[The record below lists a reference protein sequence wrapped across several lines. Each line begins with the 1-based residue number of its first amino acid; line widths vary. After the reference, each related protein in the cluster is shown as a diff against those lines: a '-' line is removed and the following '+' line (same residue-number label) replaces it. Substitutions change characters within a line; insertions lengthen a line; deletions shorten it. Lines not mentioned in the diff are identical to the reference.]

1 MSKLLLTSSVIVLAV
16 TATPAVA
23 QNVAQSASSAQ
34 TEDTSSEL
42 NAIVVT
48 ARLRQESLTEVPIA
62 VSVATAEQLARD
74 QIYTLS
80 DLSRIT
86 PTLEVS
92 ASFGGNINGG
102 AGIRGIRTQA
112 FNPSVSPSVALVV
125 DQAAA
130 GNVTFPILHDVAQV
144 EVLRGPQGTLFGQ
157 GASAGVVSVTT
168 RAPKLGEVQANFNV
182 DYADDGTAGSENTE
196 IVMRGGLNVPLGTN
210 AALRVAGFYRQE
222 VGLRTN
228 TFLNLDDNRREYAI
242 RGRLR
247 FEPTDRLTIDLIA
260 DYGKTIEDG
269 VSFFSP
275 TLAPRSTAPTDE
287 PGVTLGQASL
297 ADLAA
302 CGVTRDRITP
312 RGRFYC
318 EDVQSEENSAALSLT
333 AVIGYK
339 LSDRLS
345 VTSVSSY
352 RDLRI
357 DVFGRNFSTRAF
369 GLSARNENLQENY
382 DQFSQELRFAYEGNG
397 FDVIFG
403 GFLNQ
408 FSSAQTPLNPALPF
422 GVTAPGQ
429 RVGFS
434 VCTGDG
440 GFCVVPV
447 TFVSETSDNRTLAGF
462 ADVTVDL
469 SEQIEAFGGLRIT
482 SYKNDSTY
490 GLNSVTPSAFGNISE
505 SNLSGRIGFS
515 YKPNSD
521 LNIYTSY
528 SRGYKPSALGFPGQ
542 PGAPFI
548 PLNPEE
554 NSAFEIGAKG
564 NLGGLQLAGN
574 VFYMNV
580 ANFQGQESILVGG
593 ELISQIRNIGD
604 IESYGFE
611 VSAFGQLTER
621 LSVNAGYQFNHA
633 VYPEGFIGDDGS
645 DLSREQL
652 LSAPRHKF
660 VLSADYV
667 QPIND
672 RTEAFFN
679 TNIIYKSAIRLSNQ
693 DTNRFVFPAGE
704 TINLRLG
711 VRNVDERW
719 TASLFVR
726 NLTQNREPASYL
738 PITFGGQDDISARGR
753 PVSGLTTRVVGASV
767 GFDF

>member
-1 MSKLLLTSSVIVLAV
+1 MRKFLLAGTAMLSAMSSNVVFAQGTEPDRAANASADDDNVI
-16 TATPAVA
+16 
-23 QNVAQSASSAQ
+23 
-34 TEDTSSEL
+34 
-42 NAIVVT
+42 IVT
-48 ARLRQESLTEVPIA
+48 ARLRQESLTDVPIP
-62 VSVATAEQLARD
+62 VSVATAEQLERD
-74 QIYTLS
+74 QIYTLT

-92 ASFGGNINGG
+92 ATFGGNVNGG

-130 GNVTFPILHDVAQV
+130 GNVTFPILHDIAQV

-157 GASAGVVSVTT
+157 GASAGVISVST

-196 IVMRGGLNVPLGTN
+196 IVMRGGLNLPLGDN
-210 AALRVAGFYRQE
+210 AALRVSGFYRQE

-228 TFLNLDDNRREYAI
+228 TFLNLDDDRREYAI

-260 DYGKTIEDG
+260 DYGETIEDG
-269 VSFFSP
+269 VGFFSP

-302 CGVTRDRITP
+302 CGVTLNRITP

-318 EDVQSEENSAALSLT
+318 EDVQSEENSSALSLT
-333 AVIGYK
+333 ALIGFE
-339 LSDRLS
+339 LNDRLKLTS
-345 VTSVSSY
+345 VTSY
-352 RDLRI
+352 RELTI

-369 GLSARNENLQENY
+369 GPVARNENLQENY
-382 DQFSQELRFAYEGNG
+382 EQFSQELRFAYEGDG

-403 GFLNQ
+403 GFFNE

-422 GVTAPGQ
+422 QVTAPGR

-447 TFVSETSDNRTLAGF
+447 TFVSETSDNQTIAGF
-462 ADVTVDL
+462 ADVTIDL
-469 SEQIEAFGGLRIT
+469 SEQLEVFGGLRFT
-482 SYKNDSTY
+482 AYENESSF
-490 GLNSVTPSAFGNISE
+490 GLNSTTPSQFGNIDE
-505 SNLSGRIGFS
+505 TNLSGRIGLS
-515 YKPNSD
+515 YQPNPD
-521 LNIYTSY
+521 LNLYTSY

-548 PLNPEE
+548 PLDAEE
-554 NSAFEIGAKG
+554 NSAFEVGAKG

-593 ELISQIRNIGD
+593 ELISQVRNIGD

-611 VSAFGQLTER
+611 VSAFGEITEN
-621 LSVNAGYQFNHA
+621 LSINAGYQFNHA
-633 VYPEGFIGDDGS
+633 TYPDNFRGDDGS
-645 DLSREQL
+645 DLSGEQL
-652 LSAPRHKF
+652 LSAPRHKI
-660 VLSADYV
+660 VLSGDYV
-667 QPIND
+667 QPVNG
-672 RTEAFFN
+672 RLEAFFN

-693 DTNRFVFPAGE
+693 DTSRFVFPAGE

-711 VRNVDERW
+711 VRSVDQRW

-726 NLTQNREPASYL
+726 NLTQNREPAAYL

-753 PVSGLTTRVVGASV
+753 PVSGLTTRVVGASL
-767 GFDF
+767 GFEF